1 MLIDYLGRNDWRTA
15 ARRWNGLRTAHHQTL
30 SALSSGRS
38 PDTPARTLAAARRML
53 AVAPKVAVEE
63 SQARSQRLDQ
73 WLNGAGRERIIGR
86 ADFEPAAFLEVGLA
100 ISRAVCFIEVY
111 DRIGGTLARGTGFL
125 VAPGIVLTNHHV
137 ILDEREAR
145 DARVSF
151 DFRIGPS
158 GQPVQTTSFALDP
171 TRLFVTDPTLD
182 CSFIAIGQ
190 RVAGSTDLAKYPWLP
205 LIGTEGKLEVGD
217 PVNIIQH
224 PRGEAMQFVLR
235 GNRLLLLP
243 ELSEYRDP
251 KVFAH
256 YEADTLPGSSGAP
269 VLSRLWELVAL
280 HHQAI
285 PAIDAEGKILGL
297 DGKPYYGSDE
307 SKVHWL
313 GNEGIRVSALVR
325 FLEAQFANA
334 RGSVRDGLQA
344 VLSASRPDYIG
355 LATASRPEASAIP
368 EGGLSMP
375 SGRIEFTLPL
385 RVSISLEDSQ
395 LRLPAVSPAPPPAPA
410 PAPGGIGLGAD
421 SNLSGI
427 ANMSV
432 NARQELKEALA
443 VLEGARERPYYAKEA
458 DEVAMAEYYQGIELG
473 PDPKRNFQL
482 LSELLTDTHQN
493 KPKYQPSRHL
503 YPWVDLHKQGRR
515 LVIKSIYSGQ
525 IFDAREFIEEA
536 FRIEARRE
544 ALRSTL
550 RLNEA
555 FTNATGALLEEML
568 EASAPFNCE
577 HVVPQSWFDK
587 QEPMRGDLHHLFA
600 CESKCN
606 SFRGNHAYFDFP
618 DEEVVR
624 DLCGRREEDRF
635 EPDTGKG
642 AVARATFYFLVR
654 YPGSIDLGISQMD
667 EPRIQTL
674 LRWHEGDPVTDYERH
689 RNLAIQEAQGNR
701 NPFID
706 HPTWVRQV
714 ALDAGLT

>member
-1 MLIDYLGRNDWRTA
+1 MLIDYLGRNDWRSA
-15 ARRWNGLRTAHHQTL
+15 ARRWQALLADHHKTL
-30 SALSSGRS
+30 SALSTGRS
-38 PDTPARTLAAARRML
+38 PDTPDRTLAAARRML
-53 AVAPKVAVEE
+53 AVAPQVAAEE
-63 SQARSQRLDQ
+63 SLARSQRLDQ

-100 ISRAVCFIEVY
+100 ISRAVCFIEVH

-137 ILDEREAR
+137 IVNAREAQ

-151 DFRIGPS
+151 DYRIGPS
-158 GQPVQTTSFALDP
+158 GQPVEATSFVLDP
-171 TRLFVTDPTLD
+171 SRLFVTDRMLD
-182 CSFIAIGQ
+182 CSFVAIGQ
-190 RVAGSTDLAKYPWLP
+190 RVAGKADLDRYPWLP

-243 ELSEYRDP
+243 ELSELRDP

-269 VLSRLWELVAL
+269 VLSRLCELVAL

-285 PAIDAEGKILGL
+285 PAIDEEGNILGL
-297 DGKPYYGSDE
+297 DRKPYYGSDE
-307 SKVHWL
+307 TQVLWL

-325 FLEAQFANA
+325 FLEGQFANA
-334 RGSVRDGLQA
+334 RGSTRDGLQA
-344 VLSASRPDYIG
+344 VLSAQRPDYIG
-355 LATASRPEASAIP
+355 LATASRPESLAKP
-368 EGGLSMP
+368 EGGGPMP
-375 SGRIEFTLPL
+375 PGRIEFTLPL
-385 RVSISLEDSQ
+385 RVSISLDDSQ
-395 LRLPAVSPAPPPAPA
+395 MRLPAGNPAPSPAPA
-410 PAPGGIGLGAD
+410 PMPGGGTLRGGSDPAGAAD
-421 SNLSGI
+421 LP
-427 ANMSV
+427 ANV
-432 NARQELKEALA
+432 QQELKNALD
-443 VLEGARERPYYAKEA
+443 VLEGARARPYYDKEA
-458 DEVAMAEYYQGIELG
+458 DEAAMADYYQGIDFG
-473 PDPKRNFQL
+473 QDPKRNFQL
-482 LSELLTDTHQN
+482 LNELLTETHKT

-544 ALRSTL
+544 SLRSTL

-555 FTNATGALLEEML
+555 FTDATGALLEEML

-577 HVVPQSWFDK
+577 HVVPQSWFAK
-587 QEPMRGDLHHLFA
+587 KEPMRGDLHHLFA

-618 DEEVVR
+618 EEEAVR

-635 EPDTGKG
+635 EPDAGKG
-642 AVARATFYFLVR
+642 AVARATFYYLVR
-654 YPGSIDLGISQMD
+654 YPRSIDLGVSQMD
-667 EPRIQTL
+667 SARVKTL
-674 LRWHEGDPVTDYERH
+674 LRWHEGDPVSDYERH
-689 RNLAIQEAQGNR
+689 RNLAIHEAQGNR

-706 HPTWVRQV
+706 HPSWVGQV
-714 ALDAGLT
+714 ALDAGLA